1 MKTLLA
7 KHRSI
12 RKFRSEPIAPEVLQ
26 DMLEAASRASTC
38 GNMQLYSLI
47 VTQSRE
53 LREALAPCHFNQP
66 MVKGAPVV
74 LTFCADFRRFSKW
87 CEQRNA
93 VPGYDNL
100 MSFMNASMD
109 TLLVAQAFLHL
120 GKVIHFTRHIG
131 LRIAHV

>member
-66 MVKGAPVV
+66 MVTQAPCVITV
-74 LTFCADFRRFSKW
+74 CADVHRFSMW
-87 CEQRNA
+87 CEQRDA
-93 VPGYDNL
+93 EPVSYTHL
-100 MSFMNASMD
+100 
-109 TLLVAQAFLHL
+109 TLP
-120 GKVIHFTRHIG
+120 TN
-131 LRIAHV
+131 